1 MKNFIK
7 QYCYLIFPITT
18 IIILTSAYFKIQYVK
33 TIDYDIATIIQ
44 ISGTLI
50 GFLLTA
56 ITIFATI
63 PKNTDYMRRF
73 VKHQHET
80 VFRRSISLGMIFLS
94 ICIFI
99 WIIQIPNE
107 FIALL
112 FVLGL
117 EETLFSAYYLYRLCF
132 DNR

>member
-18 IIILTSAYFKIQYVK
+18 IIILTIDYFKIQYVK

>member
-7 QYCYLIFPITT
+7 QYCYCIFPVATT
-18 IIILTSAYFKIQYVK
+18 IILIIAYFKVQYLK
-33 TIDYDIATIIQ
+33 TIEYDVATIIQ
-44 ISGTLI
+44 IAGTLI

-56 ITIFATI
+56 ITIFASI

-80 VFRRSISLGMIFLS
+80 VFRRAISLGMIFLS

-99 WIIQIPNE
+99 WIVQIPNE
-107 FIALL
+107 IIALM
-112 FVLGL
+112 FILGL

>member
-18 IIILTSAYFKIQYVK
+18 IIILTIAYFKIQYVK